1 MNSSRLSDLPLSV
14 YLYRWKRNMLYFVSL
29 CPWRRRVCKDDFG
42 CTVSACECDSAFV
55 FPFVQMSDSPQF
67 IVWLYKVVKTKN
79 QLYKIYCCLECPL
92 GVRVARNIS
101 HILREHGNKCSIL
114 FAWGGGGGSPTTAMG
129 VLCFPQLCPPSLQ
142 SWAGGGVT
150 TVLLTRCGLT
160 GECWGCCVALALFW
174 PLFDKGGPSLLVLPL
189 SSGGSLHPVIPG
201 TEGGDEQCSL
211 QPHVAIRAE
220 LCAPQTPFTAPLGT
234 VLLPHSWQNKVVPPP
249 QVASLPFPGLRE

>member
-114 FAWGGGGGSPTTAMG
+114 FAWGGEGKPNNHHGGAVFSA
-129 VLCFPQLCPPSLQ
+129 
-142 SWAGGGVT
+142 A
-150 TVLLTRCGLT
+150 
-160 GECWGCCVALALFW
+160 
-174 PLFDKGGPSLLVLPL
+174 
-189 SSGGSLHPVIPG
+189 
-201 TEGGDEQCSL
+201 
-211 QPHVAIRAE
+211 
-220 LCAPQTPFTAPLGT
+220 
-234 VLLPHSWQNKVVPPP
+234 VPP
-249 QVASLPFPGLRE
+249 QSSKLGWGRCNYSAAHQMWVNWGMLGLLCGSGSVLAFV